1 MVACENNLFI
11 QVNDKKD
18 YFINIFENN
27 TKLFESFIQCNGKMQ
42 EYYGTD
48 SDVYLEY
55 VIFENTTDII
65 NLIFYTHDTPCIE
78 FCKRLA
84 GKFSVNIQLYYYNEE
99 HDFSGRFEIYQNQI
113 VKNDFLSYWQGMY
126 TYNYDIFW
134 ENINDLFKNERS
146 EENFVNFM
154 ELLQNKKIHI
164 FEKDFE
170 QLKYQFD
177 EFLLLKQFENL

>member
-1 MVACENNLFI
+1 MI
-11 QVNDKKD
+11 S
-18 YFINIFENN
+18 Y
-27 TKLFESFIQCNGKMQ
+27 
-42 EYYGTD
+42 
-48 SDVYLEY
+48 
-55 VIFENTTDII
+55 
-65 NLIFYTHDTPCIE
+65 E
-78 FCKRLA
+78 F
-84 GKFSVNIQLYYYNEE
+84 QLYYYNEE

-164 FEKDFE
+164 LEKDFQ

-177 EFLLLKQFENL
+177 EFLLLKQFGNL